1 MLASSNTLAS
11 ASVFGLGSLIG
22 ALELRQTLGRAA
34 ADPLLWP
41 PHAFDATDTTDT
53 LAMRHLS
60 LLLALRAVVA
70 QPAAVGSP
78 NVDHSCVEALHLG
91 VRRYHLWRPRAHGV
105 CGQAPVVVV
114 LIHGFGGTPLRAWA
128 RTAKLVQARGWAAA
142 APYGHH
148 KSWNGA
154 ACCGD
159 AAKQNLDDV
168 GFLQKLVEDV
178 RDRTGADR
186 VFGAGFSNGGY
197 MLTRAAH
204 LFDGI
209 SPWGGHQTHLNT
221 TRPTPMT
228 MHHGLKDGVVKVT
241 GCCSG
246 AKCCCGIDKRSD
258 ECVHFFGVFERW
270 LRLNR
275 CASHKV
281 VESTH
286 ATCRVGVSCRANT
299 TACLHKTMSH
309 VFNDLARPSS
319 NDMRGPSVVDVLDFF
334 STTPARHHHRHRHL
348 HRRRG
353 IHVGPPP
360 SLERPTMRVE
370 PPVRRSGFFVG
381 APAN

>member
-1 MLASSNTLAS
+1 M
-11 ASVFGLGSLIG
+11 GSP
-22 ALELRQTLGRAA
+22 T
-34 ADPLLWP
+34 
-41 PHAFDATDTTDT
+41 
-53 LAMRHLS
+53 MRHLS
-60 LLLALRAVVA
+60 LLLVLCTVAA

-78 NVDHSCVEALHLG
+78 NVDHNCVEALHLG
-91 VRRYHLWRPRAHGV
+91 VRRYHLWRPRVHGV

-128 RTAKLVQARGWAAA
+128 RTAKLVQQRGWAAA

-159 AAKQNLDDV
+159 AAKQSLDDV

-197 MLTRAAH
+197 MVSRAAH

-221 TRPTPMT
+221 TRPTPIT
-228 MHHGLKDGVVKVT
+228 MHHGVKDGVVKVT
-241 GCCSG
+241 GCCQG
-246 AKCCCGIDKRSD
+246 AKCCCGIDERSD
-258 ECVHFFGVFERW
+258 ECVHFFGVYERW
-270 LRLNR
+270 LRVNR
-275 CASHKV
+275 CASSEV
-281 VESTH
+281 VEQAH

-309 VFNDLARPSS
+309 TFNDLARPSS

-334 STTPARHHHRHRHL
+334 SNTPARHHHRHRHL

-360 SLERPTMRVE
+360 SLERPTMRVA

-381 APAN
+381 APPST

>member
-1 MLASSNTLAS
+1 MAAS
-11 ASVFGLGSLIG
+11 FG
-22 ALELRQTLGRAA
+22 ALELRQSLGRAA
-34 ADPLLWP
+34 PQPLLWP

-105 CGQAPVVVV
+105 CSQAPVVVV
-114 LIHGFGGTPLRAWA
+114 LIHGFRGSPLRAWA
-128 RTAKLVQARGWAAA
+128 RTAKLVQSRGWAAA
-142 APYGHH
+142 APYGRRM
-148 KSWNGA
+148 SWNGG

-178 RDRTGADR
+178 RDRTGAER

-197 MLTRAAH
+197 MVSKAAH

-209 SPWGGHQTHLNT
+209 SPWGGHQTHLNA
-221 TRPTPMT
+221 TRPTPIT

-246 AKCCCGIDKRSD
+246 AKCCCGIDARSD
-258 ECVHFFGVFERW
+258 ECVHFFGVYERW
-270 LRLNR
+270 LRVNR
-275 CASHKV
+275 CASYNV

-286 ATCRVGVSCRANT
+286 ATCRVGVGCRANT
-299 TACLHKTMSH
+299 TACLHTTMSH
-309 VFNDLARPSS
+309 TFNDLARPASD
-319 NDMRGPSVVDVLDFF
+319 DMRGPSVVDVLDFF
-334 STTPARHHHRHRHL
+334 ATTPAWHHHRHRHL

-360 SLERPTMRVE
+360 LLERPTMRVA

-381 APAN
+381 APPAS

>member
-1 MLASSNTLAS
+1 
-11 ASVFGLGSLIG
+11 
-22 ALELRQTLGRAA
+22 
-34 ADPLLWP
+34 
-41 PHAFDATDTTDT
+41 
-53 LAMRHLS
+53 MRNLS
-60 LLLALRAVVA
+60 LLALVAAAARA
-70 QPAAVGSP
+70 QDT
-78 NVDHSCVEALHLG
+78 DHNCVEALHLG

-105 CGQAPVVVV
+105 CSQAPVVVV
-114 LIHGFGGTPLRAWA
+114 LIHGFRGLPLRSWA

-142 APYGHH
+142 APSGHH
-148 KSWNGA
+148 QSWNGG

-197 MLTRAAH
+197 MVSRAAH

-221 TRPTPMT
+221 TRPTPIT
-228 MHHGLKDGVVKVT
+228 MHHGVKDGVVKVT
-241 GCCSG
+241 GCCAG
-246 AKCCCGIDKRSD
+246 AKCCCGIDERSD
-258 ECVHFFGVFERW
+258 ECVHFFGVYERW
-270 LRLNR
+270 LRVNR
-275 CASHKV
+275 CSSSDV

-286 ATCRVGVSCRANT
+286 ATCRVGLGCRANT
-299 TACLHKTMSH
+299 TACLHTTMAH

-334 STTPARHHHRHRHL
+334 SNTPARHHHRHRHL

-360 SLERPTMRVE
+360 SLERPTMRVA

-381 APAN
+381 APPSN

>member
-1 MLASSNTLAS
+1 
-11 ASVFGLGSLIG
+11 
-22 ALELRQTLGRAA
+22 
-34 ADPLLWP
+34 
-41 PHAFDATDTTDT
+41 
-53 LAMRHLS
+53 MRHL
-60 LLLALRAVVA
+60 LVLVA
-70 QPAAVGSP
+70 AAAHAQDT
-78 NVDHSCVEALHLG
+78 DHNCVEALHLG

-105 CGQAPVVVV
+105 CGHAPVVVV

-128 RTAKLVQARGWAAA
+128 RTAKLVQSRGWAAA

-197 MLTRAAH
+197 MVSRAAH

-221 TRPTPMT
+221 TRPTPIT
-228 MHHGLKDGVVKVT
+228 MHHGAKDGVVKVT
-241 GCCSG
+241 GCCQG
-246 AKCCCGIDKRSD
+246 AKCCCGIDERSE
-258 ECVHFFGVFERW
+258 ECVAFFGVFERW
-270 LRLNR
+270 LRVNR
-275 CASHKV
+275 CSSSEV
-281 VESTH
+281 VEQAH

-299 TACLHKTMSH
+299 TACLHKTMAH
-309 VFNDLARPSS
+309 VFNDLARPAS

-334 STTPARHHHRHRHL
+334 SNTPARHHHRHRHL

-360 SLERPTMRVE
+360 SLERPTMRVA

-381 APAN
+381 APPSK